1 MTEVTSLLKSLSMTE
16 ENEPRVKNCQIK
28 RLRADEKSSVL
39 LDGGATHCVRER
51 RSIEEW
57 ERASSVRVQLA
68 SGEIELRQ
76 CEDTATLLSDQPVQ
90 SIIPVCKVTE
100 LGYTVR
106 WDRNGCQIEHVVM
119 GKLPVKMVQGCPTI
133 EVERDGKLLEEIE
146 DMEKRKARVRAI
158 LHCNVLA
165 KNEHEEEEVAALTS
179 MFPTTPLRILEGVF
193 GEKDW
198 DPEQLPVNRKRRR
211 RISKAKRMEEVGNC
225 RHRSGQSNLL
235 NRLNV
240 MDPNVSGWIDSLID
254 TGKVELWLSGPPCS
268 TVSACRQRGE

>member
-68 SGEIELRQ
+68 SGEI
-76 CEDTATLLSDQPVQ
+76 ATLLSDQPVQ

-179 MFPTTPLRILEGVF
+179 MFPTTPLRIGKRIGTLSNYQSTEREEGESVRRKGWKRLEIADTV
-193 GEKDW
+193 
-198 DPEQLPVNRKRRR
+198 V
-211 RISKAKRMEEVGNC
+211 
-225 RHRSGQSNLL
+225 
-235 NRLNV
+235 
-240 MDPNVSGWIDSLID
+240 VSLTFS
-254 TGKVELWLSGPPCS
+254 TGSM
-268 TVSACRQRGE
+268 